1 MARKKHFDY
10 RLDCG
15 EVDSISEAE
24 IVTIL
29 RAADPIIG
37 SGGRT
42 LLAKILKGSKDKA
55 VLSREF
61 DKNPC
66 YGAFSDKSIQL
77 IINMIDR
84 CIIDSFLK
92 IDYEGKMPV
101 LVFTDK
107 GWSIEKEVY
116 ADELLEQML
125 DDTARGKTDFIDR
138 MLSVNPVC
146 VLLALDKLGHVEESK
161 LLDALRK
168 WQPLA
173 QGKVKK
179 RLNAI
184 LRKS

>member
-1 MARKKHFDY
+1 MARRKHFDY

-15 EVDSISEAE
+15 EVDGISEAE

-29 RAADPIIG
+29 RAADSIIG

-42 LLAKILKGSKDKA
+42 LLAKILKGSKDKN
-55 VLSREF
+55 VLSHEL

-77 IINMIDR
+77 IANMIDR

-92 IDYEGKMPV
+92 IDYEGRMPV

-107 GWSIEKEVY
+107 GWSIEKEVF

-125 DDTARGKTDFIDR
+125 NDVARGKVDFIDR
-138 MLSVNPVC
+138 MLNVNPVC
-146 VLLALDKLGHVEESK
+146 VLLALEKLGRIEEPN

-184 LRKS
+184 LRES